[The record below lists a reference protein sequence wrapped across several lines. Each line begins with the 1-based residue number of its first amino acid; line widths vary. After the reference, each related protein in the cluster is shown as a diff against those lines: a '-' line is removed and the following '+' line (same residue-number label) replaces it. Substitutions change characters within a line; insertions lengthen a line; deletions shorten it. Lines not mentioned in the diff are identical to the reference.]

1 MKPLPQ
7 VKKEYVKNARKF
19 KRCNMK
25 RFTILLI
32 ALVMIIQTFLID
44 GCEKEIEVSETTTAN
59 ITEVITE
66 PDIQDTSL
74 LIFDKMAINFAIIRS
89 TYADNVTVGAA
100 VTLNHAFRDAYPGN
114 WKATISDDFVLGQKR
129 DDVFEIEG
137 KEILVGLTNRK
148 ESHDVH
154 SSLNKDQFTIKAVGE
169 KLVIVG
175 YDSYATSAAVDYFVE
190 TFLSEKIE
198 DSFVIESNYEYCGE
212 ASLRKIAISDE
223 AQYRI
228 MTWNLGCMV
237 SEEKNGQLECI
248 DILLRYLPDIIGLQ
262 ECNSAVHSKVL
273 KNLPANYAFANKT
286 HANSSTVNY
295 TPIMYN
301 KDLFTVLKSGL
312 VWLRGRYTGTNTKS
326 LNWAVFED
334 KNGVKFAL
342 INYHGAVCSNSY
354 KGFENYTSSQLSDQA
369 TEWKLD
375 NVVQVIEI
383 KNAIIAE
390 FGNIPIMVSGDNN
403 FNSSSQPYKN
413 LAADGFVDAELT
425 ARISKVTGYKTSYS
439 YGSVPGTGLS
449 IDHIFGLNNV
459 DFVVHF
465 IVRGD
470 DVWKASD
477 HCPVYVDFNITK

>member
-1 MKPLPQ
+1 
-7 VKKEYVKNARKF
+7 
-19 KRCNMK
+19 MK
-25 RFTILLI
+25 RILIILFTV
-32 ALVMIIQTFLID
+32 AIIFQSFMTS
-44 GCEKEIEVSETTTAN
+44 GCEKDVDSSSTSEETTFPS
-59 ITEVITE
+59 TEE
-66 PDIQDTSL
+66 PAEEDTSL
-74 LIFDKMAINFAIIRS
+74 LIFDKESVYYTILRGS
-89 TYADNVTVGAA
+89 YADDVEVSAA
-100 VTLNHAFRDAYPGN
+100 VNLNHAFRDVYPGD
-114 WKATISDDFVLGQKR
+114 WKTLISDDFVIGQKKN
-129 DDVFEIEG
+129 DVFEIEG

-154 SSLNKDQFTIKAVGE
+154 SALQKDQYAIKAVGE

-175 YDSYATSAAVDYFVE
+175 YDSYATVAAADYFIK
-190 TFLSEKIE
+190 TFLSEKLE
-198 DSFVIESNYEYCGE
+198 DSFSIESNYEYYGE
-212 ASLRKIAISDE
+212 ASLRKIQISDQ

-237 SEEKNGQLECI
+237 SESKNGHIECL
-248 DILLRYLPDIIGLQ
+248 DILLRYLPDVIGLQ
-262 ECNSAVHSKVL
+262 ECNAAVHSKVL
-273 KNLPANYAFANKT
+273 KSLPDYYAFANKT
-286 HANSSTVNY
+286 HTGKSTVNY
-295 TPIMYN
+295 TPIIYN
-301 KDLFTVLKSGL
+301 TELFTLLKSDL

-334 KNGVKFAL
+334 RNGVKFAL

-354 KGFENYTSSQLSDQA
+354 SGFENYTSSQLTAQA
-369 TEWKLD
+369 NEWKLD

-413 LAADGFVDAELT
+413 LTSEGFADAELT
-425 ARISKVTGYKTSYS
+425 ARVSRVTGYKTSYS
-439 YGSVPGTGLS
+439 YGTVPGSGLS

-459 DFVVHF
+459 DFVVHY

-477 HCPVYVDFNITK
+477 HCPVYVDFNISN

>member
-1 MKPLPQ
+1 MKKITLLFIAF
-7 VKKEYVKNARKF
+7 VV
-19 KRCNMK
+19 
-25 RFTILLI
+25 ILQ
-32 ALVMIIQTFLID
+32 AFFAA
-44 GCEKEIEVSETTTAN
+44 GCEKENEAGETTSEN
-59 ITEVITE
+59 VTEVVTE
-66 PDIQDTSL
+66 PAPQDTSL
-74 LIFDKMAINFAIIRS
+74 LIFDKSAINYTIIRGS
-89 TYADNVTVGAA
+89 YADNVEVAAA
-100 VTLNHAFRDAYPGN
+100 VTLNRAFKDAYPGE
-114 WKATISDDFVLGQKR
+114 WKSTISDDFVLGQKR
-129 DDVFEIEG
+129 DDVFELEG

-154 SSLNKDQFTIKAVGE
+154 ASLGREEFAIKAVGE

-175 YDSYATSAAVDYFVE
+175 YDSYATSSAVDYFVE
-190 TFLSEKIE
+190 AFLSNKIE
-198 DSFVIESNYEYCGE
+198 DSLVIESNYEYFGE

-237 SEEKNGQLECI
+237 SEERNGQLECI

-262 ECNSAVHSKVL
+262 ECNAAVHSKVL
-273 KNLPANYAFANKT
+273 KNLPDNYAFANKT

-301 KDLFTVLKSGL
+301 KELFTLLKSDL

-334 KNGVKFAL
+334 KNGEKFAL

-354 KGFENYTSSQLSDQA
+354 RGFENFTSAQLTNQA

-383 KNAIIAE
+383 KNEIVAE

-439 YGSVPGTGLS
+439 YGSVPGSGLS
-449 IDHIFGLNNV
+449 IDHVFGLNNV
-459 DFVVHF
+459 DFVVHY

-477 HCPVYVDFNITK
+477 HCPVYVDFNISK

>member
-1 MKPLPQ
+1 
-7 VKKEYVKNARKF
+7 
-19 KRCNMK
+19 MK
-25 RFTILLI
+25 RLGVFLIIVTMILQSFLI
-32 ALVMIIQTFLID
+32 A
-44 GCEKEIEVSETTTAN
+44 GCEKDVDVTDTSAQSVEDVTTVPVPQ
-59 ITEVITE
+59 E
-66 PDIQDTSL
+66 TSL
-74 LIFDKMAINFAIIRS
+74 LLFDKEAVHYTIVRS
-89 TYADNVTVGAA
+89 AYADNVEVGAA
-100 VTLNHAFRDAYPGN
+100 VTLNHAFRDVYSGN
-114 WKATISDDFVLGQKR
+114 WKASISDDFVVGQKR

-154 SSLNKDQFTIKAVGE
+154 SGLAKQQFAIKVIGE

-175 YDSYATSAAVDYFVE
+175 YDSYATVTAVDYFVQ
-190 TFLSEKIE
+190 TFLSKKID
-198 DSFVIESNYEYCGE
+198 DSFVIDRNYEYYGE
-212 ASLRKIAISDE
+212 ASLRKIAISDD
-223 AQYRI
+223 ATYRI

-237 SEEKNGQLECI
+237 SEKKKGQLECVE
-248 DILLRYLPDIIGLQ
+248 ILLKYLPDIIGLQ

-273 KNLPANYAFANKT
+273 KNLPDNYAFANKT
-286 HANSSTVNY
+286 HSNSSTVNY

-301 KDLFTVLKSGL
+301 TELFTLLKSDV

-334 KNGVKFAL
+334 KNGEKFAL
-342 INYHGAVCSNSY
+342 INYHGAVCSNDYS
-354 KGFENYTSSQLSDQA
+354 GFENYTSSQLANQA
-369 TEWKLD
+369 NEWKLD

-383 KNAIIAE
+383 KNAIVAE

-413 LAADGFVDAELT
+413 LTAEGFTDAELT
-425 ARISKVTGYKTSYS
+425 ARVSKVTGYKTSYS
-439 YGSVPGTGLS
+439 YGSVPGSGLS

-477 HCPVYVDFNITK
+477 HCPVYVDFNISK